1 MLWLISL
8 LSYVLVQTLG
18 LVIAFIAAAVLLYII
33 LRRFHSRPITLLL
46 CTIFLG
52 ISIFFYVPNGLP
64 NGFEYAAFL
73 TSYGPAGSP
82 ALPFSNVINF
92 FLHVSQFEKVL
103 RVRGQGVGPR
113 GGRRG
118 DLLVKV
124 LIKNP
129 TKLSKKAKGLIDELR
144 QEGL

>member
-92 FLHVSQFEKVL
+92 FLHVVSL
-103 RVRGQGVGPR
+103 IAHMVRSPLCRLAVVAR
-113 GGRRG
+113 LT
-118 DLLVKV
+118 LL
-124 LIKNP
+124 I
-129 TKLSKKAKGLIDELR
+129 
-144 QEGL
+144 